1 VLCGIW
7 GDCRRCSVSLIYL
20 FIYLFI
26 NIPKV
31 VKVLLNNE
39 FNVNAR
45 GTSGAPAI
53 SYACLRGH
61 YEIVD
66 LFLQMGANV
75 YHNDRYYSPALH
87 SGMFLF
93 IFSFSFFISFCLIY
107 FSVFYYFLN
116 FILS

>member
-1 VLCGIW
+1 MLLLLCSYVVVVL
-7 GDCRRCSVSLIYL
+7 CSVSLIYL
-20 FIYLFI
+20 FS
-26 NIPKV
+26 KV

-93 IFSFSFFISFCLIY
+93 IFSFSFCISY
-107 FSVFYYFLN
+107 FFLSLSIFRWCYTISVLDFL
-116 FILS
+116 LY